1 MCVCVCLLSLVKI
14 HLKIRYVVVFSF
26 FFFFC
31 GSVRN
36 VQIGKTRKNVYKGPG
51 GRSIVDPIK
60 SALLSPCCCCT
71 HTKTL
76 SNFDRLLEA
85 LSLSLHWVVQ
95 QHFVAHHLL
104 RSFLADETHKK
115 TERVDKY
122 NKRLRQKQ
130 ERTTPCWGALVE
142 SLNLVH
148 GAHLKIER
156 AHTRSI

>member
-1 MCVCVCLLSLVKI
+1 MCVCLSLVPRKNTSKNTLRRCFLI
-14 HLKIRYVVVFSF
+14 F
-26 FFFFC
+26 FFLAGAFGMFKLVKQEKMC
-31 GSVRN
+31 
-36 VQIGKTRKNVYKGPG
+36 TRGQGG
-51 GRSIVDPIK
+51 GRSWIQLSLPCSRLVVVAHTPRLYPISIVYSK
-60 SALLSPCCCCT
+60 
-71 HTKTL
+71 
-76 SNFDRLLEA
+76 